1 MANPCRLTLGPL
13 AAANA
18 TAVAASQTPGA
29 AGFLVLTGGANL
41 VAGPTLIQGVNY
53 TNYAQFDVA
62 RRVSIASTGADS
74 AVIFTV
80 KGFNRDLQPI
90 SENITGV
97 NAAAVS
103 SVNDFLIVTSVFA
116 SAGTVGAITVGTNT
130 TASTA
135 WVLAN
140 LYASSWALSAAA
152 APVSGG
158 TTSFQIE
165 HTYDDVNAAISLPLE
180 GFVVEQNSAVPP
192 VTFIPTGGTS
202 TTGTVLEVQYADKPI
217 MAVRLTMTA
226 GTGMAALWV
235 VQGGIKS

>member
-1 MANPCRLTLGPL
+1 MANPVRLTLGPL

-53 TNYAQFDVA
+53 TNYAQMDLP
-62 RRVSIASTGADS
+62 RRVSIASTGADG
-74 AVIFTV
+74 AVVFTV

-90 SENITGV
+90 SEQVTGV
-97 NAAAVS
+97 ATPTPVQTQ
-103 SVNDFLIVTSVFA
+103 NDFLIVTSVFA
-116 SAGTVGAITVGTNT
+116 SGATAGAITVGTNT

-135 WVLAN
+135 WVGVN
-140 LYASSWALSAAA
+140 LYSTSWALTGVAVT
-152 APVSGG
+152 VSGSITG
-158 TTSFQIE
+158 YQIE
-165 HTYDDVNAAISLPLE
+165 HTYDDINAAISLPLE

-192 VTFIPTGGTS
+192 TVFLSGAASATGAAMEIP
-202 TTGTVLEVQYADKPI
+202 YADKPI
-217 MAVRLTMTA
+217 MAHRLTITS
-226 GTGMAALWV
+226 GTGVAAFWS